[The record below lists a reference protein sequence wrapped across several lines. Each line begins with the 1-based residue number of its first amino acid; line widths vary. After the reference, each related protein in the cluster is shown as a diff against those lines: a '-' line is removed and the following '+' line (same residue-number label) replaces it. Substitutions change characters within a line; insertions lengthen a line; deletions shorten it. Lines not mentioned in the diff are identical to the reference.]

1 MTHAYDEM
9 YLEKAQTSLG
19 LMLDFVV
26 HDLGYDVDSFFSL
39 FCVSPSGHAFAYG
52 DVSVIAGRSG
62 IELAYDVLYESGLG
76 ECTLRPQV
84 RFDRTPEYWAGWAVA
99 YYQWRTALSF
109 SRIAGAVPISD
120 VVCMYHPFHEMDISC
135 FCEEMDR
142 LYRKANPDTALA
154 QRRRNTGMTQK
165 ELSLSSGVSVRTIQ
179 QYEQR
184 QKDINKAQA
193 ETLLRLSRSLFCN
206 MEDLLEKIV

>member
-1 MTHAYDEM
+1 
-9 YLEKAQTSLG
+9 
-19 LMLDFVV
+19 
-26 HDLGYDVDSFFSL
+26 
-39 FCVSPSGHAFAYG
+39 
-52 DVSVIAGRSG
+52 
-62 IELAYDVLYESGLG
+62 
-76 ECTLRPQV
+76 
-84 RFDRTPEYWAGWAVA
+84 
-99 YYQWRTALSF
+99 
-109 SRIAGAVPISD
+109 
-120 VVCMYHPFHEMDISC
+120 MYHPFHEMDISC

-165 ELSLSSGVSVRTIQ
+165 ELSLSSGVSFRTIQ

>member
-1 MTHAYDEM
+1 MMKCILKRLRLHSASCLISLSMTW
-9 YLEKAQTSLG
+9 
-19 LMLDFVV
+19 
-26 HDLGYDVDSFFSL
+26 
-39 FCVSPSGHAFAYG
+39 G

-135 FCEEMDR
+135 FCD
-142 LYRKANPDTALA
+142 PDTALA